1 MPLFLKKKNFIVLF
15 TLLSLQFL
23 ALSLQLPR
31 GEKRSFLE
39 NLVFDVLSNV
49 QSGITFVLQGAGELW
64 HDYIGLRQAREE
76 NEKLKE
82 ENITLT
88 QQNLLLKELLVR
100 LEKSA
105 AARKILQE
113 INRDIVI
120 AQVIGLDPAN
130 FFRTLVINRG
140 RAQGLQPNMVVLNEH
155 GQLIGR
161 VVKPVSWLAATVQL
175 VTDSSFAASVRTE
188 KKNLVGILAGDGHGR
203 CFLKYI
209 LETEK
214 DIEVGEEIV
223 TTGYDGIYFPGIP
236 VGRISAIYSGQGLF
250 KRILVQP
257 YFSFRQLEVVAVVKT
272 SSKEIF

>member
-1 MPLFLKKKNFIVLF
+1 MPLFFKKKNFIVLF
-15 TLLSLQFL
+15 SLLGLQFL
-23 ALSLQLPR
+23 ALSLQLPQ
-31 GEKRSFLE
+31 GKERSFLE
-39 NLVFDVLSNV
+39 NLIFEVISNV
-49 QSGITFVLQGAGELW
+49 ESGLTFVFQGAGELW
-64 HDYIGLRQAREE
+64 HDYLDLRQAREE
-76 NEKLKE
+76 NEKLRK

-88 QQNLLLKELLVR
+88 QQNLLLKELLAR

-105 AARKILQE
+105 TARKILQE

-140 RAQGLQPNMVVLNEH
+140 RAQGLKPNMVVLNER
-155 GQLIGR
+155 GQLVGR
-161 VVKPVSWLAATVQL
+161 VIKPVSWLAATVQL

-236 VGRISAIYSGQGLF
+236 VGRISAIYSCQGLF